1 MPRNIAIVLG
11 CAVVALSLAATS
23 QAATVIDFTQYAGLF
38 TPKPPGDLITLTDGK
53 TLQLDA
59 FDEDGNDRYV
69 AYTDKGLGAW
79 FWDNDAIDGLG
90 DDETLRMT
98 FSEQITLQSF
108 TLQRVNQFLDWDDD
122 ARVIIDYQ
130 SNSPIDFDLAGLG
143 KSPTLTL
150 AEVGTV
156 FDFTV
161 IGWEDDYVIKSITI
175 ADAPGGTPIGVPA
188 PAALLAGGGLLGLIV
203 GRRRR

>member
-23 QAATVIDFTQYAGLF
+23 QAATVIDFTDYAGS
-38 TPKPPGDLITLTDGK
+38 PPAGDTIDLGGGK
-53 TLQLDA
+53 TVSLDA
-59 FDEDGNDRYV
+59 FDSWGFNRDV
-69 AYTDKGLGAW
+69 LYTNYGLGAKGW
-79 FWDNDAIDGLG
+79 IFDSGQIDGLG
-90 DDETLRMT
+90 QNETLRMT
-98 FSEQITLQSF
+98 FSEQITFVGFQLSWVG
-108 TLQRVNQFLDWDDD
+108 LDDD
-122 ARVIIDYQ
+122 ARVIIDY
-130 SNSPIDFDLAGLG
+130 DFGNPVDYNLFGLG
-143 KSPTLTL
+143 PAPKL
-150 AEVGTV
+150 ALNEVGTT

-161 IGWEDDYVIKSITI
+161 VHNNDDYFIKGIKI